1 MSSPLSFAAK
11 ALFTL
16 GVGAL
21 SLVGAQVG
29 AIAASTDHGHSAML
43 NPRTTPTFSVAQI
56 LLGSS
61 LRHTF
66 IPSGSTTPVTEPL
79 SLPDDI
85 TQLGDRLFV
94 GFQNGVSATGGT
106 STDGNTDSTVVE
118 LSRSGHVLGQWD
130 VNGRA
135 DGLTAVPFLDGVI
148 ATVNEDGNSSLYV
161 IRPGAATPGEQ
172 VTHYEY
178 STGLTHGGGTDSIA
192 VVDGQILIS
201 ASSPSVATGPAV
213 YQVKL
218 QSSTLVAQLTP
229 LFFDNSSATGANF
242 GAASLGTTTTLA
254 LTDPDSSEIVP
265 ENGPRFG
272 GDFVLTSQ
280 GDLEQIYVS
289 QPGTPQQRLSV
300 LALTQSVDDT
310 AWTTSESGRLYST
323 DATND
328 SVDSVSG
335 PFRSGQVF
343 TVATPCGAN
352 SAPANCTTADYL
364 ATLDPWTGLVT
375 PVAVAGAPYNPKGGL
390 LYDSPGRHDGDGGGL
405 GSGGQDGG
413 QH

>member
-1 MSSPLSFAAK
+1 MSSPLSNAAR
-11 ALFTL
+11 AFFTV
-16 GVGAL
+16 GVGVL
-21 SLVGAQVG
+21 SLVGTQVG
-29 AIAASTDHGHSAML
+29 AFAASTDHGHPVPLMSHTL
-43 NPRTTPTFSVAQI
+43 PTFNVTQI

-61 LRHTF
+61 LHHTF
-66 IPSGSTTPVTEPL
+66 TPSGGTTPVTEPL

-85 TQLGDRLFV
+85 TQLSDRLFV
-94 GFQNGVSATGGT
+94 GFQNGVSATGGA

-118 LSRSGHVLGQWD
+118 LSDSGRVLGQWD
-130 VNGRA
+130 VTGRA
-135 DGLTAVPFLDGVI
+135 DGLTAVPFLDGLI

-161 IRPGAATPGEQ
+161 IRPDVTTPGAQ
-172 VTHYEY
+172 VTHYAFDA
-178 STGLTHGGGTDSIA
+178 GLTHGGGTDSIA
-192 VVDGQILIS
+192 VIDGQILIS

-213 YQVKL
+213 YEVKL

-229 LFFDNSSATGANF
+229 LFFDNSAATDANV
-242 GAASLGTTTTLA
+242 GAAGFGTTTTLA

-272 GDFVLTSQ
+272 GDFMLTSQ

-289 QPGTPQQRLSV
+289 RPGTPQQRLSE
-300 LALTQSVDDT
+300 LAITQSVDDT
-310 AWTTSESGRLYST
+310 AWTTSESGHLYST

-328 SVDSVSG
+328 SVDLVTG
-335 PFRSGQVF
+335 PFRNGQVF

-352 SAPANCTTADYL
+352 SAPSNCTTADYL

-390 LYDSPGRHDGDGGGL
+390 LYDAPGQHNGDGGDF
-405 GSGGQDGG
+405 GSGGQHGG